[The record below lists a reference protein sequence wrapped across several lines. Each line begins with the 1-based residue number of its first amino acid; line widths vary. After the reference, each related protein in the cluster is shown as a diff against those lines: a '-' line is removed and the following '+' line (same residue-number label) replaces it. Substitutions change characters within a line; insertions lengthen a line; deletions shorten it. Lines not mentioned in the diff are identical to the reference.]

1 MREGKQEREREQ
13 ERETERSHVLP
24 VELSLASAL

>member
-1 MREGKQEREREQ
+1 MREVKQERVREQ
-13 ERETERSHVLP
+13 ERGTKRSHVLP